1 VLGGSESLRLLK
13 VINGLYQPTSRD
25 EARRL
30 AERARLNK
38 LYLAYLRRVGGVL
51 GDELELEESRF
62 KRFTQNTLEV
72 VKALEGVDYALYKF
86 RRPVD
91 HVSVDLDILVNTRD
105 IPRAV
110 KSLQERGF
118 RVIVPEPYTITMERR
133 GFIADLYTMPS
144 FTWVVYMDGL
154 RLIEEHSSDIEL
166 WGTTVRALSREAE
179 VAVAAAH
186 AVYKEH
192 LVLLMDCLVAW
203 RWLSSGAWRV
213 AAELGVED
221 ALRELLKACDLVKR
235 GLAEAPYR
243 LGPHTL
249 ARAYLGKAL
258 GDPVFRATLPNAL
271 RYLLSHK
278 DTGAEVLGRL
288 TRRSY

>member
-13 VINGLYQPTSRD
+13 VINGLYRPSID

-62 KRFTQNTLEV
+62 RWFTRNALEV
-72 VKALEGVDYALYKF
+72 VRALKGVDYALYKF

-91 HVSVDLDILVNTRD
+91 HVSVDLDILVNARD

-110 KSLQERGF
+110 KSLRKRGF
-118 RVIVPEPYTITMERR
+118 RVIVSEPYTVTMGRR
-133 GFIADLYTMPS
+133 GFIVDLYTMPS
-144 FTWVVYMDGL
+144 FAWVVYMDGYK
-154 RLIEEHSSDIEL
+154 LIGEHSSDTEL

-192 LVLLMDCLVAW
+192 LVLLLDCLAAW
-203 RWLSSGAWRV
+203 KWLSGRAWRV

-221 ALRELLKACDLVKR
+221 ALRELLEACDLVKR

-243 LGPHTL
+243 LRPHTL

-258 GDPVFRATLPNAL
+258 GDPVFRTTLPNAL
-271 RYLLSHK
+271 RYLLSRK
-278 DTGAEVLGRL
+278 NIGAEVLGKL
-288 TRRSY
+288 IRRSY